1 MSVDFH
7 PHIRRALD
15 DLEDRELRECL
26 AEFLETHHQPALRA
40 DIVDEE
46 RHPLEVAWWE
56 RLIGRSGD
64 DPELPRMGSK
74 YGGLPYL
81 EDADEWPSTSDGRRD
96 RFVGQI
102 DFADA
107 ETPAHLPGRGIL
119 AVYAPPAEPAADED
133 PFECFRTRWY
143 PGPAPH
149 RAAPPGDFCPTLPFE
164 APIELARADSYRLP
178 TTWGEVVPGP
188 VADRQDLELDDQ
200 LEEVNVAIWE
210 SSGHVG
216 AACDFGL
223 DGPGPRHWQT
233 DPPDDVDAWFELWR
247 PYPVEVRGD
256 LIHSLVI
263 PERGLRSGE
272 LEGGWTLSW
281 Q

>member
-1 MSVDFH
+1 MSDDFH

-15 DLEDRELRECL
+15 DLEDRELRECV
-26 AEFLETHHQPALRA
+26 AEYLEAGHQPALRA
-40 DIVDEE
+40 DLVEEE

-81 EDADEWPSTSDGRRD
+81 EDSDDWPKTPDGRSD

-107 ETPAHLPGRGIL
+107 DTPPHLPDRGIL
-119 AVYAPPAEPAADED
+119 VVYDSPADPKSGED
-133 PFECFRTRWY
+133 PFERFRVRWY
-143 PGPAPH
+143 PDPAPH
-149 RAAPPGDFCPTLPFE
+149 RVAPPACATPTVPFE
-164 APIELARADSYRLP
+164 APLELTPADSYRLP
-178 TTWGEVVPGP
+178 TTWADVVPEQ
-188 VADRQDLELDDQ
+188 VADRQRYVVDDQ

-210 SSGHVG
+210 SSGHIG
-216 AACDFGL
+216 AAPDFGL
-223 DGPGPRHWQT
+223 EGAGPRTWRT
-233 DPPDDVDAWFELWR
+233 DAPDDVDTWYELWR
-247 PYPVEVRGD
+247 PYPDDHRGD
-256 LIHSLVI
+256 LVHSLMI
-263 PERGLRSGE
+263 PERALRSGKLAE
-272 LEGGWTLSW
+272 CGTLSW